1 MTNLIES
8 RFAQGYDSRYPRPEP
23 GPQHVA
29 TASALLFVPMSL
41 LVERERLSMNIS
53 NLRQKLMIS
62 VVLGIVVFAALVVY
76 GDVRNV
82 GENLAD
88 FRWELAPLV
97 LAIAAGNYVL
107 RWAKWHYYL
116 RRIGETSVSRGD
128 SFLIFMSGLG
138 MVVTPA
144 KVGEWLKCYLL
155 KDRYGTPVVRS
166 TPILFAERLTDA
178 LGLMVLALAGVVAFQ
193 RDLWPLVALV
203 TLGSA
208 IVIAVS
214 RHRPAWRGMVHAVRR
229 VPLAGRL
236 TPQIDEMAESN
247 YRLMDPWGVVLMTGL
262 SVIAWGTQVVAFY
275 LVLIGLGVDASGETF
290 TKASFI
296 LPISTLGAAIL
307 LLPGG
312 LGVAETGIASLT
324 ESLLETTRGV
334 ASTATLLIRVAT
346 LWFAVVLGLIAFFV
360 VVRRDAVAQADVA
373 ANGGDEIAENRLVA
387 ASDPSG

>member
-1 MTNLIES
+1 
-8 RFAQGYDSRYPRPEP
+8 
-23 GPQHVA
+23 
-29 TASALLFVPMSL
+29 
-41 LVERERLSMNIS
+41 MNIS
-53 NLRQKLMIS
+53 NLRQKLLIS
-62 VVLGIVVFAALVVY
+62 AVLGIVVFAALVVY

-107 RWAKWHYYL
+107 RWVKWHYYL
-116 RRIGETSVSRGD
+116 RRIGETRVSRGD

-155 KDRYGTPVVRS
+155 KDKYGTPVVRS

-193 RDLWPLVALV
+193 RDLWPLVAVV

-214 RHRPAWRGMVHAVRR
+214 RHEPAWRAMVHAVRR

-247 YRLMDPWGVVLMTGL
+247 YRLMDPLGVMLMTGL

-346 LWFAVVLGLIAFFV
+346 LWFAVVLGLIAFFL
-360 VVRRDAVAQADVA
+360 VVRRDAVTRADA
-373 ANGGDEIAENRLVA
+373 KADDEIAESRLVT